1 MKTDLNALQ
10 QAIDTTWGRSS
21 TPKSAT
27 FSVKMSINQNGDLN
41 INFMTIVNVRSTV
54 EMIQAKRLHADDA
67 DTMIDKLVKTVKS
80 RYKEI
85 SGSTIKLSIDSD
97 TINDSFEFTN
107 MNVHTGNKTAYF
119 RRSCVANVS

>member
-27 FSVKMSINQNGDLN
+27 FSVKMSINKNGDLN

-54 EMIQAKRLHADDA
+54 EMIQAKKLHADDA
-67 DTMIDKLVKTVKS
+67 DTLIDKLVKTVKS

-85 SGSTIKLSIDSD
+85 SGSTIKLSVDSD

-107 MNVHTGNKTAYF
+107 MNVHNGNKTAYF
-119 RRSCVANVS
+119 RRSCIANVS